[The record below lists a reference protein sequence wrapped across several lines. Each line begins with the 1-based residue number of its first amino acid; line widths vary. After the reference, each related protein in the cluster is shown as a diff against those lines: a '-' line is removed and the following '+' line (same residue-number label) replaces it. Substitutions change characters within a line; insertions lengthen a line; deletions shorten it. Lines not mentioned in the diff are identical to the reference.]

1 MIAKLES
8 RFVQVDKSAVDALT
22 LVPSNMDLPLP
33 DIRKYIL
40 TYFGNNLNGV
50 DNFSQE
56 IRLWKRFWTKY
67 SSKHSML

>member
-67 SSKHSML
+67 SSKQSML